1 MYGVGTIS
9 GKRRSIMPTL
19 SNNNIAIKVN
29 ELSKT
34 YSIKNDKGREG
45 IIYALNNV
53 SFEIKKGEVIGI
65 IGPNGS
71 GKSTLLKVISE
82 ITAPTSGSVE
92 ICGHVASILEVGTGF
107 NPDLSGRKNI
117 YLNARLHG
125 MKKAEVDVKFND
137 IVELFGFSDFLDT
150 PVKQYSSGM
159 YMRLAFA
166 IVANINADIYLFDEV
181 LSVGDLKFQK
191 ASMNRIAELQ
201 KAGKTICIVTHTP
214 ALITDFIDRLVLL
227 NEGKLIMEGEANEV
241 IYAYK
246 KKILNIQE
254 NGDKLKCEITPEEL
268 KKRKTILINDTKT
281 FDLLGAHLEVDS
293 KKTAEYLSGQ
303 AFDVVLLFK
312 TDVSEPLNLA
322 IYIGDYSRK
331 LEVLS
336 FTDKGRVYN
345 NDNVNEYRFKI
356 PQNLFNELHGYI
368 GISVVLNNQV
378 VLYYQ
383 NILRFQFFSENKIM
397 KTLGYFSPELGVEVK
412 PILRSSQ

>member
-1 MYGVGTIS
+1 MTS
-9 GKRRSIMPTL
+9 S
-19 SNNNIAIKVN
+19 SNKNIAISVKN
-29 ELSKT
+29 LCKT
-34 YSIKNDKGREG
+34 YYLGNGNNSSNSIT
-45 IIYALNNV
+45 ALDNINL
-53 SFEIKKGEVIGI
+53 EIAQGEVIGI

-71 GKSTLLKVISE
+71 GKSTLLKIISE
-82 ITAPTSGSVE
+82 ITAPDSGSVLVK
-92 ICGHVASILEVGTGF
+92 GKVASILEVGIGF

-117 YLNARLHG
+117 FLNASLHQ
-125 MKKAEVDVKFND
+125 MSRKQISSKLDQ
-137 IVELFGFSDFLDT
+137 IVELFGFPRFLDT

-166 IVANINADIYLFDEV
+166 IVASIEADIYLFDEV
-181 LSVGDLKFQK
+181 LSVGDIKFQK

-246 KKILNIQE
+246 KRILNIQE
-254 NGDKLKCEITPEEL
+254 NGDRLKCEITTEEL

-281 FDLLGAHLEVDS
+281 FDLLGAHLEVGS
-293 KKTAEYLSGQ
+293 KKTAEFISGQ

-356 PQNLFNELHGYI
+356 PQNLFNELQGYI

-378 VLYYQ
+378 LLYYQ
-383 NILRFQFFSENKIM
+383 NILRFQFSSENKIV

-412 PILRSSQ
+412 SIFRPPQ

>member
-1 MYGVGTIS
+1 MPIKPKNTAIS
-9 GKRRSIMPTL
+9 VKNL
-19 SNNNIAIKVN
+19 C
-29 ELSKT
+29 KT
-34 YSIKNDKGREG
+34 YYLGSGNNFSNSVT
-45 IIYALNNV
+45 ALNTLNL
-53 SFEIKKGEVIGI
+53 EIAQGEVIGI

-71 GKSTLLKVISE
+71 GKSTLLKIISE
-82 ITAPTSGSVE
+82 ITAPDSGSVLVK
-92 ICGHVASILEVGTGF
+92 GKVASILEVGIGF

-117 YLNARLHG
+117 FLNASLHQ
-125 MKKAEVDVKFND
+125 MSRKQISSKLDQ
-137 IVELFGFSDFLDT
+137 IVELFGFPRFLDT

-166 IVANINADIYLFDEV
+166 IVASIEADIYLFDEV

-246 KKILNIQE
+246 KRILNIQE
-254 NGDKLKCEITPEEL
+254 NGDRLKCEITPEEL
-268 KKRKTILINDTKT
+268 KKRKTILINDNKA

-293 KKTAEYLSGQ
+293 KKTAEFISGQ

-378 VLYYQ
+378 LLYYQ
-383 NILRFQFFSENKIM
+383 NILRFQFSSENKIV

-412 PILRSSQ
+412 SIFRPPQ

>member
-1 MYGVGTIS
+1 MTSSSNKNTAIS
-9 GKRRSIMPTL
+9 VKNL
-19 SNNNIAIKVN
+19 C
-29 ELSKT
+29 KT
-34 YSIKNDKGREG
+34 YYLGSGNNFSNSVT
-45 IIYALNNV
+45 ALNTLNL
-53 SFEIKKGEVIGI
+53 EIAQGEVIGI

-71 GKSTLLKVISE
+71 GKSTLLKIISE
-82 ITAPTSGSVE
+82 ITAPDSGSVLVK
-92 ICGHVASILEVGTGF
+92 GKVASILEVGIGF

-117 YLNARLHG
+117 FLNASLHQ
-125 MKKAEVDVKFND
+125 MSRKQISSKLDQ
-137 IVELFGFSDFLDT
+137 IVELFGFPRFLDT

-166 IVANINADIYLFDEV
+166 IVASIEADIYLFDEV

-246 KKILNIQE
+246 KRILNIQE
-254 NGDKLKCEITPEEL
+254 NGDRLKCEITPEEL
-268 KKRKTILINDTKT
+268 KKRKTILINDNKA

-293 KKTAEYLSGQ
+293 KKTAEFISGQ

-378 VLYYQ
+378 LLYYQ
-383 NILRFQFFSENKIM
+383 NILRFQFSSENKIV

-412 PILRSSQ
+412 SIFRPPQ

>member
-1 MYGVGTIS
+1 MTSSSNKNTAIS
-9 GKRRSIMPTL
+9 VKNL
-19 SNNNIAIKVN
+19 C
-29 ELSKT
+29 KT
-34 YSIKNDKGREG
+34 YYLGNGNNSSNSIT
-45 IIYALNNV
+45 ALDNINL
-53 SFEIKKGEVIGI
+53 EIARGEVIGI

-82 ITAPTSGSVE
+82 ITAPDSGSVLVK
-92 ICGHVASILEVGTGF
+92 GKVASILEVGIGF

-117 YLNARLHG
+117 FLNASLHQ
-125 MKKAEVDVKFND
+125 MSRKQISSKLDQ
-137 IVELFGFSDFLDT
+137 IVELFGFPRFLDT

-166 IVANINADIYLFDEV
+166 IVASIEADIYLFDEV
-181 LSVGDLKFQK
+181 LSVGDIKFQK

-246 KKILNIQE
+246 KRILNIQE
-254 NGDKLKCEITPEEL
+254 NGDRLKCEITPEEL
-268 KKRKTILINDTKT
+268 KKRKTILINDNKA

-293 KKTAEYLSGQ
+293 KKTAEFISGQ

-378 VLYYQ
+378 LLYYQ
-383 NILRFQFFSENKIM
+383 NILRFQFSSENKIV

-412 PILRSSQ
+412 SILRSSQ

>member
-1 MYGVGTIS
+1 MTSSSNKNTAIS
-9 GKRRSIMPTL
+9 VKNL
-19 SNNNIAIKVN
+19 C
-29 ELSKT
+29 KT
-34 YSIKNDKGREG
+34 YYLGSGNNFSNSVT
-45 IIYALNNV
+45 ALNTLNL
-53 SFEIKKGEVIGI
+53 EIAQGEVIGI

-71 GKSTLLKVISE
+71 GKSTLLKIISE
-82 ITAPTSGSVE
+82 ITAPDSGSVLVK
-92 ICGHVASILEVGTGF
+92 GKVASILEVGIGF

-117 YLNARLHG
+117 FLNASLHQ
-125 MKKAEVDVKFND
+125 MSRKQISSKLDQ
-137 IVELFGFSDFLDT
+137 IVELFGFPRFLDT

-166 IVANINADIYLFDEV
+166 IVASIEADIYLFDEV
-181 LSVGDLKFQK
+181 LSVGDIKFQK

-246 KKILNIQE
+246 KRILNIQE
-254 NGDKLKCEITPEEL
+254 NGDRLKCEITPEEL
-268 KKRKTILINDTKT
+268 KKRKTILINDNKA

-293 KKTAEYLSGQ
+293 KKTAEFISGQ

-356 PQNLFNELHGYI
+356 PQNIFNELHGYI

-378 VLYYQ
+378 LLYYQ
-383 NILRFQFFSENKIM
+383 NILRFQFSSENRIV
-397 KTLGYFSPELGVEVK
+397 KTLGYFSPELGVEVNSIFR
-412 PILRSSQ
+412 PPQ

>member
-1 MYGVGTIS
+1 
-9 GKRRSIMPTL
+9 MPTL
-19 SNNNIAIKVN
+19 SDNNIAIKVN

-71 GKSTLLKVISE
+71 GKSTLLKIISE

-166 IVANINADIYLFDEV
+166 VVVHLDADIYLFDEV
-181 LSVGDLKFQK
+181 LSVGDAEFRRRVLNILEKLKIK
-191 ASMNRIAELQ
+191 N
-201 KAGKTICIVTHTP
+201 KTVLVVTHNP
-214 ALITDFIDRLVLL
+214 DLIYNISNNIIVLNKGLLDVKTEPKHAIIQYLKKQVLQTTDEQHSMQACELYNLKQVLDPKINTDFELLASSLSNKNKISDNIIKSKYPIDFEFEYETFSTKPITIVIIMRDYKDNMIASYYTEPEAYNKRTRIKRVLTIPAHTL
-227 NEGKLIMEGEANEV
+227 NNLYVYIDIVVTQDEKPTIIYPKIIAAHIKNEEKNSNAG
-241 IYAYK
+241 YFN
-246 KKILNIQE
+246 LNIFTK
-254 NGDKLKCEITPEEL
+254 NALK
-268 KKRKTILINDTKT
+268 N
-281 FDLLGAHLEVDS
+281 
-293 KKTAEYLSGQ
+293 
-303 AFDVVLLFK
+303 
-312 TDVSEPLNLA
+312 
-322 IYIGDYSRK
+322 
-331 LEVLS
+331 
-336 FTDKGRVYN
+336 
-345 NDNVNEYRFKI
+345 
-356 PQNLFNELHGYI
+356 
-368 GISVVLNNQV
+368 
-378 VLYYQ
+378 
-383 NILRFQFFSENKIM
+383 
-397 KTLGYFSPELGVEVK
+397 
-412 PILRSSQ
+412 

>member
-1 MYGVGTIS
+1 
-9 GKRRSIMPTL
+9 MPTL
-19 SNNNIAIKVN
+19 SDNNIAIKVN

-34 YSIKNDKGREG
+34 YSIKNDKGRED

-71 GKSTLLKVISE
+71 GKSTLLKIISE
-82 ITAPTSGSVE
+82 ITAPDKGSVQ
-92 ICGHVASILEVGTGF
+92 IKGKVASILEVGIGF

-117 YLNARLHG
+117 YFNARLHG
-125 MKKAEVDVKFND
+125 MKKQEVDENFDK
-137 IVELFGFSDFLDT
+137 IVELFGFPRFLDT

-181 LSVGDLKFQK
+181 LSVGDIKFQK

-246 KKILNIQE
+246 KRILNIQE
-254 NGDKLKCEITPEEL
+254 NGDRLKCEITPEEL
-268 KKRKTILINDTKT
+268 KKRKTILINDNKA

-293 KKTAEYLSGQ
+293 KKTAEFISGQ

-378 VLYYQ
+378 LLYYQ
-383 NILRFQFFSENKIM
+383 NILRFQFSSENKIV

-412 PILRSSQ
+412 SIFRPPQ